1 MELLKKIEE
10 EGERQVRQILEE
22 AEEEA
27 KHRLEEAE
35 RELARWREEALK
47 QARAQIEGEKRLIIS
62 RARAKAREV
71 VLRAK
76 GEAAERLFE
85 ELSKE
90 AAGLRSE
97 PEKYRQFLERCLKE
111 AEGEIEG
118 PLVLQIDPQDEGI
131 IKELLAGTPHKIGGQ
146 LKTLGGFVATNE
158 RGDLLVDNRIETRI
172 ANLRQRYR
180 PELSVALF
188 DRTRPK
194 T

>member
-1 MELLKKIEE
+1 MELLRKIEE
-10 EGERQVRQILEE
+10 EGEREARQILEE

-27 KHRLEEAE
+27 RRRLEEAE

-90 AAGLRSE
+90 AAGLRAD
-97 PEKYRQFLERCLKE
+97 PGKYQEFLKRCLKE

-118 PLVLQIDPQDEGI
+118 PLVLQIDPQDEEV
-131 IKELLAGTPHKIGGQ
+131 IKALLEGTPHKIGGR
-146 LKTLGGFVATNE
+146 LKTLGGFIATNE
-158 RGDLLVDNRIETRI
+158 RGDLLVDNRLETRI

-180 PELSVALF
+180 PELSTALF
-188 DRTRPK
+188 DRARPK